1 MGGSKE
7 IGEEGRNVIKR
18 ENELEN
24 EQRRERDSRRK
35 KKKKIVK
42 ELKEMEKGQKS
53 TRK

>member
-1 MGGSKE
+1 MSWFGRSKE

-24 EQRRERDSRRK
+24 EQRRERDSR
-35 KKKKIVK
+35 KKKKIAK
-42 ELKEMEKGQKS
+42 ELEKGQKS

>member
-1 MGGSKE
+1 MSWFGRSKE

-24 EQRRERDSRRK
+24 EQRRERETVE
-35 KKKKIVK
+35 KKKKIAK
-42 ELKEMEKGQKS
+42 ELEKGQKS